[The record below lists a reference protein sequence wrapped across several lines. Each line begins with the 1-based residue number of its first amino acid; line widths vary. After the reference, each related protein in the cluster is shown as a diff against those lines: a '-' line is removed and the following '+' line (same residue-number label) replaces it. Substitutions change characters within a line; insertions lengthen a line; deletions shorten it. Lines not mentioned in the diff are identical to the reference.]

1 MSRYGYVSL
10 AEANQTKLCLNQEKK
25 KQQELEEQNPDVSY
39 HISEATQFQENGL
52 NGHKVHI
59 SR

>member
-10 AEANQTKLCLNQEKK
+10 AEANQTMLKSEKK
-25 KQQELEEQNPDVSY
+25 KTQQELEEQNPDVSY
-39 HISEATQFQENGL
+39 RISEATQFQENGL
-52 NGHKVHI
+52 DGHQVHI